1 MRRKLLSVVLCVCMM
16 LTMAPFAFAADSDD
30 GATTEIGAEGG
41 SSNTSSSGSGGTT
54 LQAQINAINST
65 GTITLNRTYT
75 EDVTIPADKNITL
88 NLNGQKLTN
97 KTTNTIT
104 VEKGATLTVTGT
116 GTVDNITHG
125 KAALYNKG
133 TVVLEGG
140 TFERSAE
147 AGIDATNNGGNS
159 YYTVLNHGSMT
170 VKSNVTVN
178 NKGHYSSLFENGYF
192 DCTQTQD
199 GIEAPSLIIDDGKF
213 DGGLNTIKN
222 DDNAT
227 LTINDGTFI
236 NYTQAALQNHHIA
249 TINGG
254 TFTATDAN
262 AVLNCGVC
270 SEVNSDHDD
279 HVITIK
285 NGTFTGAINCT
296 VGSISISGGTY
307 SVDVSDFCAEGY
319 YSVKD
324 REKYTVKPL
333 NEVAVAKIGDN
344 LYTSLS
350 AAISAASDGQ
360 AVTLLKNTTENVNI
374 SAEQSV
380 AINLNGY
387 TVTVPSDCGIEL
399 QGKLTVTGNGKITC
413 ANTPICVD
421 GNSAELTVNDGT
433 IESTNDYGIY
443 AKNGGS
449 VVVNGGTISSKN
461 AALSGNN
468 TTGSMNFTV
477 NSGTLTAAQGPAI
490 YMPGQVSLNISGG
503 TLNGGVSLRMGQVNI
518 SGGVI
523 NAMTDVQAI
532 DMPTGIVSGKPAY
545 TYSGNVWFPD
555 ALYVIGGTYTSENTT
570 YHNSL
575 NLNITG
581 GTFNCANG
589 KGSAVAIYDLAKVEQ
604 TASVEISGNAKFST
618 NASDRSAYQVLSL
631 TDLGVENP
639 AEGYNQENFVGKVSS
654 SISGGYFTTDPTPYC
669 GTKDGKQ
676 LTGVASNDSTYP
688 YTVGAK
694 PDNSKPATVDSA
706 TVPANTTS
714 TDETVKEVANSIS
727 GASVTNNNATEAATR
742 DIANN
747 NTITATTEIKVG
759 NQKKTVTTAL
769 SDAMSEG
776 STNKPSE
783 TNPVAI
789 VYQTYVDVTV
799 TDAKKDSNNSLT
811 ELTVNLTPMYR
822 VVATTKNVTDIKVK
836 GDSGVVD
843 NEANAILIENA
854 KKLNVPAQA
863 YEVTL
868 ALPSG
873 FAIDGAKLSIKHT
886 KGSSIEYYTGT
897 VSTEGKGDSAKAYV
911 TFTTNGFSPFVISA
925 PVASIGDDV
934 YPSLQAAVD
943 AVQNGQTIKL
953 EKDCTETA
961 TVSRAVNFTL
971 NKNSKDFT
979 GAINAGSKY
988 NLTKAN
994 GEGTAIIYTVTYVGG
1009 GSSSSGTPTTTY
1021 AVNVNAA
1028 TNGAVAA
1035 DKKTASKGT
1044 TVTVT
1049 ASPSK
1054 GYVVD
1059 AVKVVDKDGKD
1070 VAVTEKDGKYVFTM
1084 PGSAVTVTGTF
1095 KAETP
1100 APIALP
1106 FTDVKSG
1113 NWFYDAVK
1121 YAYEQGLMTGT
1132 SATTFAP
1139 NGTMNRAM
1147 IVTVLYRLEKSPA
1160 VTGASKFTD
1169 VPAGQWYSDA
1179 VAWAAA
1185 NKIVNGYDETT
1196 FGPMNAVTREQ
1207 MAAIL
1212 FRYEQ
1217 VKGLEN
1223 VTLEENLNRFPDQ
1236 NKISAYAIP
1245 ALQWAVGQK
1254 IINGNAD
1261 GTLDPTGTA
1270 TRAQVAQIFTNLL
1283 NK

>member
-654 SISGGYFTTDPTPYC
+654 SISGGYFTTDPSAYC
-669 GTKDGKQ
+669 VNGKTGISSGLANYPWTVCTKSDTKAE
-676 LTGVASNDSTYP
+676 VASGDPAVKDPTAVPKTDADKNLLNATQTALASAEINGNGIDAAAADMANKNMVTADASV
-688 YTVGAK
+688 VG
-694 PDNSKPATVDSA
+694 SL
-706 TVPANTTS
+706 NTAIGTS
-714 TDETVKEVANSIS
+714 TP
-727 GASVTNNNATEAATR
+727 
-742 DIANN
+742 
-747 NTITATTEIKVG
+747 ATTE
-759 NQKKTVTTAL
+759 N
-769 SDAMSEG
+769 
-776 STNKPSE
+776 TN
-783 TNPVAI
+783 I
-789 VYQTYVDVTV
+789 VIQTYMDMQITGVSTENDKKSITVDIQ
-799 TDAKKDSNNSLT
+799 
-811 ELTVNLTPMYR
+811 PMYR
-822 VVATTKNVTDIKVK
+822 TVATTANVKA
-836 GDSGVVD
+836 
-843 NEANAILIENA
+843 NEEIVL
-854 KKLNVPAQA
+854 
-863 YEVTL
+863 T
-868 ALPSG
+868 
-873 FAIDGAKLSIKHT
+873 
-886 KGSSIEYYTGT
+886 SS
-897 VSTEGKGDSAKAYV
+897 DSAKPVNAVQIGTPKPLSITGETTITIQLPTGFINKVGDSYPPIYV
-911 TFTTNGFSPFVISA
+911 QHKGHEYTATVTESDGKLIAIFTNPDGFSPFTISTESTA
-925 PVASIGDDV
+925 VATIGDNR
-934 YPSLQAAVD
+934 YTTLQDAVD
-943 AVQNGQTIKL
+943 AVKDGETIIVTGDNL
-953 EKDCTETA
+953 SA
-961 TVSRAVNFTL
+961 TVS
-971 NKNSKDFT
+971 
-979 GAINAGSKY
+979 GS
-988 NLTKAN
+988 
-994 GEGTAIIYTVTYVGG
+994 
-1009 GSSSSGTPTTTY
+1009 
-1021 AVNVNAA
+1021 
-1028 TNGAVAA
+1028 
-1035 DKKTASKGT
+1035 
-1044 TVTVT
+1044 
-1049 ASPSK
+1049 
-1054 GYVVD
+1054 
-1059 AVKVVDKDGKD
+1059 
-1070 VAVTEKDGKYVFTM
+1070 
-1084 PGSAVTVTGTF
+1084 
-1095 KAETP
+1095 
-1100 APIALP
+1100 
-1106 FTDVKSG
+1106 
-1113 NWFYDAVK
+1113 
-1121 YAYEQGLMTGT
+1121 
-1132 SATTFAP
+1132 
-1139 NGTMNRAM
+1139 
-1147 IVTVLYRLEKSPA
+1147 
-1160 VTGASKFTD
+1160 
-1169 VPAGQWYSDA
+1169 
-1179 VAWAAA
+1179 
-1185 NKIVNGYDETT
+1185 
-1196 FGPMNAVTREQ
+1196 
-1207 MAAIL
+1207 
-1212 FRYEQ
+1212 
-1217 VKGLEN
+1217 
-1223 VTLEENLNRFPDQ
+1223 
-1236 NKISAYAIP
+1236 
-1245 ALQWAVGQK
+1245 
-1254 IINGNAD
+1254 
-1261 GTLDPTGTA
+1261 
-1270 TRAQVAQIFTNLL
+1270 
-1283 NK
+1283 

>member
-1 MRRKLLSVVLCVCMM
+1 MRRKFLSVVLCVCMM
-16 LTMAPFAFAADSDD
+16 LTMAPFAFAEGDD
-30 GATTEIGAEGG
+30 GTTTEIGAEGG
-41 SSNTSSSGSGGTT
+41 SSNTSSGGSGGTT
-54 LQAQINAINST
+54 LQDQINAIGST

-75 EDVTIPADKNITL
+75 EDVTIPANKNITL
-88 NLNGQKLTN
+88 NLNGQTLKN
-97 KTTNTIT
+97 VTTNTIT
-104 VEKGATLTVTGT
+104 VENGATLTVTGT

-125 KAALYNKG
+125 KAVLYNKG
-133 TVVLEGG
+133 TVFLEGG

-192 DCTQTQD
+192 DYTKTQD
-199 GIEAPSLIIDDGKF
+199 GIEAPSLIIDGGKF

-236 NYTQAALQNHHIA
+236 NYTQAAFQNHHIA

-654 SISGGYFTTDPTPYC
+654 SISGGYFTTDPSAYC
-669 GTKDGKQ
+669 VNGKTGISSGLANYPWTVCTKSDTKAE
-676 LTGVASNDSTYP
+676 VASGDPAVKDPTAVPKTDADKNLLNATQTALASAEINGNGIDAAAADMANKNMVTADASV
-688 YTVGAK
+688 VG
-694 PDNSKPATVDSA
+694 SL
-706 TVPANTTS
+706 NTAIGTS
-714 TDETVKEVANSIS
+714 TP
-727 GASVTNNNATEAATR
+727 
-742 DIANN
+742 
-747 NTITATTEIKVG
+747 ATTE
-759 NQKKTVTTAL
+759 N
-769 SDAMSEG
+769 
-776 STNKPSE
+776 TN
-783 TNPVAI
+783 I
-789 VYQTYVDVTV
+789 VIQTYMDMQITGVSTENDKKSITVDIQ
-799 TDAKKDSNNSLT
+799 
-811 ELTVNLTPMYR
+811 PMYR
-822 VVATTKNVTDIKVK
+822 TVATTANVKA
-836 GDSGVVD
+836 
-843 NEANAILIENA
+843 NEEIVL
-854 KKLNVPAQA
+854 
-863 YEVTL
+863 T
-868 ALPSG
+868 
-873 FAIDGAKLSIKHT
+873 
-886 KGSSIEYYTGT
+886 SS
-897 VSTEGKGDSAKAYV
+897 DSAKPVNAVQIGTPKPLSITGETTITIQLPTGFINKVGDSYPPIYV
-911 TFTTNGFSPFVISA
+911 QHKGHEYTATVTESDGKLIAIFTNPDGFSPFTISTESTA
-925 PVASIGDDV
+925 VATIGDNR
-934 YPSLQAAVD
+934 YTTLQDAVD
-943 AVQNGQTIKL
+943 AVKDGETIIVTGDNL
-953 EKDCTETA
+953 SA
-961 TVSRAVNFTL
+961 TVS
-971 NKNSKDFT
+971 
-979 GAINAGSKY
+979 GSKTFKVTGQTV
-988 NLTKAN
+988 NLSAASGYSLTNN
-994 GEGTAIIYTVTYVGG
+994 GDTYTVSHQSSGGPGSSG
-1009 GSSSSGTPTTTY
+1009 GSISTPTTY

-1100 APIALP
+1100 APVALP

-1121 YAYEQGLMTGT
+1121 YAYAQGLMTGT

>member
-1 MRRKLLSVVLCVCMM
+1 MRRKFLSVVLCVCMM

-147 AGIDATNNGGNS
+147 AGIDATHNGGNS

-192 DCTQTQD
+192 DYTKTQD
-199 GIEAPSLIIDDGKF
+199 GIEAPFLIIDGGKF

-270 SEVNSDHDD
+270 SEVNSDHDN
-279 HVITIK
+279 HAITIN
-285 NGTFTGAINCT
+285 NGTFTGAINRT
-296 VGSISISGGTY
+296 VGTISISGGTY

-324 REKYTVKPL
+324 GEKYTVKPL
-333 NEVAVAKIGDN
+333 NEVAIAKIGDN

-360 AVTLLKNTTENVNI
+360 TVTLLKNTTENVNI
-374 SAEQSV
+374 SAEKSV
-380 AINLNGY
+380 TINLNGY

-399 QGKLTVTGNGKITC
+399 QGKLTVTGSGKITC

-421 GNSAELTVNDGT
+421 GSSAELTVNDGT

-477 NSGTLTAAQGPAI
+477 KSGTLTAAQGPAI

-532 DMPTGIVSGKPAY
+532 DMPTDTVSGKPAY

-604 TASVEISGNAKFST
+604 TAKVEISGNAKFST
-618 NASDRSAYQVLSL
+618 NASDRCAYQVLSL

-654 SISGGYFTTDPTPYC
+654 SISGGYFTTDPSAYC
-669 GTKDGKQ
+669 VNGKTGISSGLANYPWTVCTKSDTKAE
-676 LTGVASNDSTYP
+676 VASGDPAVKDPTAVPKTDADKNLLNATQTALASAEINGNGIDAAAADMANKNMVTADASV
-688 YTVGAK
+688 VG
-694 PDNSKPATVDSA
+694 SL
-706 TVPANTTS
+706 NTAIGTS
-714 TDETVKEVANSIS
+714 TP
-727 GASVTNNNATEAATR
+727 
-742 DIANN
+742 
-747 NTITATTEIKVG
+747 ATTE
-759 NQKKTVTTAL
+759 N
-769 SDAMSEG
+769 
-776 STNKPSE
+776 TN
-783 TNPVAI
+783 I
-789 VYQTYVDVTV
+789 VIQTYMDMQITGVSTENDKKSITVDIQ
-799 TDAKKDSNNSLT
+799 
-811 ELTVNLTPMYR
+811 PMYR
-822 VVATTKNVTDIKVK
+822 TVATTANVKA
-836 GDSGVVD
+836 
-843 NEANAILIENA
+843 NEEIVL
-854 KKLNVPAQA
+854 
-863 YEVTL
+863 T
-868 ALPSG
+868 
-873 FAIDGAKLSIKHT
+873 
-886 KGSSIEYYTGT
+886 SS
-897 VSTEGKGDSAKAYV
+897 DSAKPVNAVQIGTPKPLSITGETTITIQLPTGFINKVGDSYPPIYV
-911 TFTTNGFSPFVISA
+911 QHKGHEYTATVTESDGKLIAIFTNPDGFSPFTISTESTA
-925 PVASIGDDV
+925 VATIGGNK
-934 YPSLQAAVD
+934 YTTLQAAVD
-943 AVQNGQTIKL
+943 AVKDGETINVTGTDL
-953 EKDCTETA
+953 SA
-961 TVSRAVNFTL
+961 TVSGNKSFTV
-971 NKNSKDFT
+971 T
-979 GAINAGSKY
+979 GKPVTLTAASGY
-988 NLTKAN
+988 NLTKGAA
-994 GEGTAIIYTVTYVGG
+994 GKYTVSHQSSGGPGSSG
-1009 GSSSSGTPTTTY
+1009 GSISTPTTY

-1070 VAVTEKDGKYVFTM
+1070 VAVTGKDGKYVFTM

-1100 APIALP
+1100 APVALP

-1121 YAYEQGLMTGT
+1121 YAYAQGLMTGT

>member
-1 MRRKLLSVVLCVCMM
+1 MRRKFLSVVLCVCMM
-16 LTMAPFAFAADSDD
+16 LTMAPFAFATDSDD
-30 GATTEIGAEGG
+30 SATTEIGAEGS

-75 EDVTIPADKNITL
+75 EDVTIPAHKNITL

-133 TVVLEGG
+133 TVILEGG

-147 AGIDATNNGGNS
+147 AGINATNNGGNS
-159 YYTVLNHGSMT
+159 YYTMLNHGSMT

-270 SEVNSDHDD
+270 SEVNSDHDN
-279 HVITIK
+279 HAITIN
-285 NGTFTGAINCT
+285 NGTFTGAINRT
-296 VGSISISGGTY
+296 VGTISISGGTY

-324 REKYTVKPL
+324 GEKYTVKPL
-333 NEVAVAKIGDN
+333 NEVAIAKIGDN

-360 AVTLLKNTTENVNI
+360 TVTLLKNTTE
-374 SAEQSV
+374 SV
-380 AINLNGY
+380 VIPANRTVTFDLNGN
-387 TVTVPSDCGIEL
+387 
-399 QGKLTVTGNGKITC
+399 KLTAPTDKRYDAIVNYGTLTINDSKKTGEIISNKNSGIGIGANSNTTIVYAKITGQEGAIGGYKNTVDATLTINDGIFNGIDNAVVIFNGSKREGN
-413 ANTPICVD
+413 ANTIIIN
-421 GNSAELTVNDGT
+421 GGT
-433 IESTNDYGIY
+433 FNGGIQSEGYIACGIY
-443 AKNGGS
+443 APWKDNII
-449 VVVNGGTISSKN
+449 VKGGT
-461 AALSGNN
+461 
-468 TTGSMNFTV
+468 F
-477 NSGTLTAAQGPAI
+477 
-490 YMPGQVSLNISGG
+490 
-503 TLNGGVSLRMGQVNI
+503 
-518 SGGVI
+518 
-523 NAMTDVQAI
+523 
-532 DMPTGIVSGKPAY
+532 
-545 TYSGNVWFPD
+545 
-555 ALYVIGGTYTSENTT
+555 
-570 YHNSL
+570 
-575 NLNITG
+575 NITG
-581 GTFNCANG
+581 GAGIVARAGNVTVTDGEFN
-589 KGSAVAIYDLAKVEQ
+589 
-604 TASVEISGNAKFST
+604 TTGNT
-618 NASDRSAYQVLSL
+618 
-631 TDLGVENP
+631 T
-639 AEGYNQENFVGKVSS
+639 GKVGDSRVVVPCSALVFDSGANYPALTGSS
-654 SISGGYFTTDPTPYC
+654 KLTINGGKFKSDVNNIAVVIPDAGDTNTRVEVTKGYFTSDPTPYC
-669 GTKDGKQ
+669 GKDADGKQ
-676 LTGVASNDSTYP
+676 LVGIPSTDSNYP
-688 YTVGAK
+688 FTVGTLAAANVDVAPANPQVK
-694 PDNSKPATVDSA
+694 VDNTIPDNVKETATAAANAAADTSA
-706 TVPANTTS
+706 TGLDAIGGNEAKDVTDTEVNNAKTTLS
-714 TDETVKEVANSIS
+714 NS
-727 GASVTNNNATEAATR
+727 GVTVTNKTVTLYVQPYL
-742 DIANN
+742 DITVTGAKVENS
-747 NTITATTEIKVG
+747 ATTELSLSITPMVKKV
-759 NQKKTVTTAL
+759 A
-769 SDAMSEG
+769 
-776 STNKPSE
+776 ST
-783 TNPVAI
+783 
-789 VYQTYVDVTV
+789 
-799 TDAKKDSNNSLT
+799 AKKADDIALANET
-811 ELTVNLTPMYR
+811 GK
-822 VVATTKNVTDIKVK
+822 TKNATVISDTEVKNVNTPVTIK
-836 GDSGVVD
+836 
-843 NEANAILIENA
+843 
-854 KKLNVPAQA
+854 
-863 YEVTL
+863 L
-868 ALPSG
+868 ALPNG
-873 FAIDGAKLSIKHT
+873 FAQDKAKLSIKHI
-886 KGSSIEYYTGT
+886 KASGDEYYTGI
-897 VSTEGKGDSAKAYV
+897 VSTEGSGENLKTYV
-911 TFTTNGFSPFVISA
+911 TFTTNGFSPFVIYAASA
-925 PVASIGDDV
+925 NVASIGEGENQKV
-934 YPSLQAAVD
+934 YPSFQEAVNAAQSNDVITLLKSGD
-943 AVQNGQTIKL
+943 VSATMTGSSKTIKV
-953 EKDCTETA
+953 KRAD
-961 TVSRAVNFTL
+961 TVSGNVKVTVNSESKTL
-971 NKNSKDFT
+971 DN
-979 GAINAGSKY
+979 
-988 NLTKAN
+988 
-994 GEGTAIIYTVTYVGG
+994 GTAEVTFTYTRPSSGGPGSSG
-1009 GSSSSGTPTTTY
+1009 GSISAPTTY
-1021 AVNVNAA
+1021 DVKVNAA

-1070 VAVTEKDGKYVFTM
+1070 VAVTGKDGKYVFTM
-1084 PGSAVTVTGTF
+1084 PASAVTVTGSF

-1100 APIALP
+1100 APVALP
-1106 FTDVKSG
+1106 FTDVKIG

>member
-1 MRRKLLSVVLCVCMM
+1 MRRKFLSVVLCVCMM
-16 LTMAPFAFAADSDD
+16 LTMAPFAFATDSDD

-270 SEVNSDHDD
+270 SEVNSDHDN
-279 HVITIK
+279 HAITIN
-285 NGTFTGAINCT
+285 NGTFTGAINRT
-296 VGSISISGGTY
+296 VGTISISGGTY

-324 REKYTVKPL
+324 GEKYTVKPL
-333 NEVAVAKIGDN
+333 NEVAIAKIGDN

-360 AVTLLKNTTENVNI
+360 TVTLLKNTTENVNI
-374 SAEQSV
+374 SAEKSV
-380 AINLNGY
+380 TINLNGY

-421 GNSAELTVNDGT
+421 GSSAELTVNDGT

-449 VVVNGGTISSKN
+449 VVVNGGTISSQN

-477 NSGTLTAAQGPAI
+477 KSGTLTAAQGPAI

-532 DMPTGIVSGKPAY
+532 DMPTGTVSGKPAY

-604 TASVEISGNAKFST
+604 TAKVEISSNAKFST
-618 NASDRSAYQVLSL
+618 NASDRCAYQVLSL

-639 AEGYNQENFVGKVSS
+639 AEGYNQNNLVGKVTS
-654 SISGGYFTTDPTPYC
+654 SITGGYFTTDPTAYIASGYAAKSSNKADYAYMVAKKENNEVIVKPAVATPKVELGDQIVAEKKEAVTASAQSVKVPEIANAAAKNVSISSSQAEQYIKEANLTSST
-669 GTKDGKQ
+669 GQEVILYVQSFLDVTPTAYNEGNKTYTLDITPKYQIIASTATTADKIMLPSTAGDATNTNAVVVKEDTVLNVTEPTQVSLTLPNSFVTALGENPTIYVKHVKDNGKTYIYTASLNGNT
-676 LTGVASNDSTYP
+676 LTFTNPHGFSEF
-688 YTVGAK
+688 TVTTTA
-694 PDNSKPATVDSA
+694 PVATVDGIGYKSLQDAVDAAANRA
-706 TVPANTTS
+706 TIVLNSGTSHTLNTTKS
-714 TDETVKEVANSIS
+714 VTVKNST
-727 GASVTNNNATEAATR
+727 GAKT
-742 DIANN
+742 
-747 NTITATTEIKVG
+747 TITFNGTAKEIATDGEETFSY
-759 NQKKTVTTAL
+759 TR
-769 SDAMSEG
+769 
-776 STNKPSE
+776 PS
-783 TNPVAI
+783 
-789 VYQTYVDVTV
+789 
-799 TDAKKDSNNSLT
+799 
-811 ELTVNLTPMYR
+811 
-822 VVATTKNVTDIKVK
+822 
-836 GDSGVVD
+836 SGG
-843 NEANAILIENA
+843 
-854 KKLNVPAQA
+854 P
-863 YEVTL
+863 
-868 ALPSG
+868 
-873 FAIDGAKLSIKHT
+873 
-886 KGSSIEYYTGT
+886 GSSGG
-897 VSTEGKGDSAKAYV
+897 S
-911 TFTTNGFSPFVISA
+911 ISA
-925 PVASIGDDV
+925 P
-934 YPSLQAAVD
+934 
-943 AVQNGQTIKL
+943 
-953 EKDCTETA
+953 
-961 TVSRAVNFTL
+961 
-971 NKNSKDFT
+971 
-979 GAINAGSKY
+979 
-988 NLTKAN
+988 
-994 GEGTAIIYTVTYVGG
+994 
-1009 GSSSSGTPTTTY
+1009 TTY

-1084 PGSAVTVTGTF
+1084 PASAVTVTGSF

-1100 APIALP
+1100 APVALP

-1121 YAYEQGLMTGT
+1121 YAYAQGLMTGT

-1236 NKISAYAIP
+1236 DKISAYAIP

>member
-1 MRRKLLSVVLCVCMM
+1 MRRKFLSVVLCVCMM
-16 LTMAPFAFAADSDD
+16 LTMVPFAFAADDSGDS
-30 GATTEIGAEGG
+30 TNNNVST
-41 SSNTSSSGSGGTT
+41 GSGGGTVI
-54 LQAQINAINST
+54 QAVAQIDNTTYNTLSDAITAAEN
-65 GTITLNRTYT
+65 GKTITLLKNTSG
-75 EDVTIPADKNITL
+75 EVVIPTDKNITL
-88 NLNGQKLTN
+88 DLNG
-97 KTTNTIT
+97 NTIT
-104 VEKGATLTVTGT
+104 HTGTTVYNLGNLTICDSSNDKTGKIISTRNVGVGVGHDSTTTIEYANIEAVEGAVITGYATGAT
-116 GTVDNITHG
+116 I
-125 KAALYNKG
+125 
-133 TVVLEGG
+133 
-140 TFERSAE
+140 
-147 AGIDATNNGGNS
+147 
-159 YYTVLNHGSMT
+159 
-170 VKSNVTVN
+170 
-178 NKGHYSSLFENGYF
+178 
-192 DCTQTQD
+192 
-199 GIEAPSLIIDDGKF
+199 
-213 DGGLNTIKN
+213 
-222 DDNAT
+222 
-227 LTINDGTFI
+227 TINDGKFSASDNAVIAGNGNNTDNNATGKPVRVNPNKI
-236 NYTQAALQNHHIA
+236 NIL
-249 TINGG
+249 GG
-254 TFTATDAN
+254 TFTGNIQTNGYIA
-262 AVLNCGVC
+262 CGIYAPWKDIITV
-270 SEVNSDHDD
+270 SGGNFIVNNGIGIVARAGQVTVTGGSF
-279 HVITIK
+279 TC
-285 NGTFTGAINCT
+285 NGTAKGK
-296 VGSISISGGTY
+296 VGDKDFDMDAAQSVYFDASDPAYPAYNSETDYIKLLGGTF
-307 SVDVSDFCAEGY
+307 SSDVTNYVAENY
-319 YSVKD
+319 TCIQNND
-324 REKYTVKPL
+324 KYTVKPL

-360 AVTLLKNTTENVNI
+360 TVTLLKNATENVNI
-374 SAEQSV
+374 SAEKSV

-399 QGKLTVTGNGKITC
+399 QGKLTVTGSGKITC

-421 GNSAELTVNDGT
+421 GNSAKLTVNDGT

-443 AKNGGS
+443 AENGGS

-518 SGGVI
+518 SGGTI
-523 NAMTDVQAI
+523 NAITENI
-532 DMPTGIVSGKPAY
+532 DSPSQY
-545 TYSGNVWFPD
+545 YNYSGNAWLPD
-555 ALYVIGGTYTSENTT
+555 ALYVFGGTYSDGDTE
-570 YHNSL
+570 HGNSL
-575 NLNITG
+575 NLNISG
-581 GTFNCANG
+581 GIFNCANG
-589 KGSAVAIYDLAKVEQ
+589 QGSAVAIYDIGKVSQ
-604 TASVEISGNAKFST
+604 DANITISGNAKLAT
-618 NASDRSAYQVLSL
+618 NAPSRSAYQVLSL
-631 TDLGVENP
+631 ADIGVNP
-639 AEGYNQENFVGKVSS
+639 PANGYGNPEYTNKVNS
-654 SISGGYFTTDPTPYC
+654 SITGGYFTSDPSAYC
-669 GTKDGKQ
+669 VSGK
-676 LTGVASNDSTYP
+676 TGIPSNDSNYP
-688 YTVGAK
+688 FTVGTLAAANVDVAPAAPK
-694 PDNSKPATVDSA
+694 ADADTTKITDDNVKQAMTSAAASAADTSA
-706 TVPANTTS
+706 TGLDAIGGNEAKDVTDTEVNNAKTTLS
-714 TDETVKEVANSIS
+714 NS
-727 GASVTNNNATEAATR
+727 GVTVTNKTVTLYVQPYLDITVTGAKVENSATTELSLSITPMVKKVAS
-742 DIANN
+742 
-747 NTITATTEIKVG
+747 TATTASAIETDGTGKNAVQIGTAEKVENVNTPVTIK
-759 NQKKTVTTAL
+759 
-769 SDAMSEG
+769 
-776 STNKPSE
+776 
-783 TNPVAI
+783 
-789 VYQTYVDVTV
+789 
-799 TDAKKDSNNSLT
+799 
-811 ELTVNLTPMYR
+811 
-822 VVATTKNVTDIKVK
+822 
-836 GDSGVVD
+836 
-843 NEANAILIENA
+843 
-854 KKLNVPAQA
+854 
-863 YEVTL
+863 L
-868 ALPSG
+868 ALPNG
-873 FAIDGAKLSIKHT
+873 FANTNDKLSIKHT
-886 KGSSIEYYTGT
+886 KENGSVEYYTGI
-897 VSTEGKGDSAKAYV
+897 VSVDSGKTYV

-953 EKDCTETA
+953 EKDCAETA

-1084 PGSAVTVTGTF
+1084 PASAVTVTGSF

-1100 APIALP
+1100 APVALP

-1121 YAYEQGLMTGT
+1121 YAYAQGLMTGT

-1283 NK
+1283 NQ

>member
-1 MRRKLLSVVLCVCMM
+1 MRRKFLSVVLCVCMM
-16 LTMAPFAFAADSDD
+16 LTMAPFAFAAGTDTGSNTEEAGTSIPANSSSGAGGGAGSVSTSTTNAITNEADLRTALESANDEDTITISGTISINAPLVITKTVTLTGGSIIASSSFNANSDQLDVANLISLKTANKTLTLKDITLNGNGKALVVYSNAGKVVVD
-30 GATTEIGAEGG
+30 GATITGGKTNSYVAGVYMTSASQFEMNSGSITGNEVGDSYKTNSYTQYAADLWIGANANGAL
-41 SSNTSSSGSGGTT
+41 TS
-54 LQAQINAINST
+54 
-65 GTITLNRTYT
+65 
-75 EDVTIPADKNITL
+75 
-88 NLNGQKLTN
+88 
-97 KTTNTIT
+97 
-104 VEKGATLTVTGT
+104 
-116 GTVDNITHG
+116 
-125 KAALYNKG
+125 
-133 TVVLEGG
+133 
-140 TFERSAE
+140 
-147 AGIDATNNGGNS
+147 
-159 YYTVLNHGSMT
+159 
-170 VKSNVTVN
+170 
-178 NKGHYSSLFENGYF
+178 
-192 DCTQTQD
+192 
-199 GIEAPSLIIDDGKF
+199 
-213 DGGLNTIKN
+213 
-222 DDNAT
+222 
-227 LTINDGTFI
+227 
-236 NYTQAALQNHHIA
+236 
-249 TINGG
+249 INGG
-254 TFTATDAN
+254 TIGNIF
-262 AVLNCGVC
+262 
-270 SEVNSDHDD
+270 VNSNAWSASNPGGFTMTDGNVTNLYVEYDAGYGASFTYQGG
-279 HVITIK
+279 TIK
-285 NGTFTGAINCT
+285 NLYISTTEGNGKHKTVTPVIGMTYTGGQTNDDALAPVAQVGTTT
-296 VGSISISGGTY
+296 YGTL
-307 SVDVSDFCAEGY
+307 E
-319 YSVKD
+319 
-324 REKYTVKPL
+324 
-333 NEVAVAKIGDN
+333 
-344 LYTSLS
+344 
-350 AAISAASDGQ
+350 AAIVAATDGRT
-360 AVTLLKNTTENVNI
+360 VTLLKNATENVNI
-374 SAEQSV
+374 SAGKSV

-399 QGKLTVTGNGKITC
+399 QGKLTVTGSGKITC

-421 GNSAELTVNDGT
+421 GSSAELTVNDGT
-433 IESTNDYGIY
+433 IESTNNYGIY

-477 NSGTLTAAQGPAI
+477 KSGTLTAAQGPAI

-532 DMPTGIVSGKPAY
+532 DMPTGTVSGKPAY

-654 SISGGYFTTDPTPYC
+654 SISGGYFTTDPSAYCVNGKTGISSGLANYPWTVCTKSDTKAEVASGDPAVKDPAAVPKTDADKNLLNATQTALASAEINGNGIDAAAADMANKNMVTADASVVGSLNTAIGTSTPATTENTNIVIQTYMDMQITGVSTENDKKSITVDIQPMYRTVATTANVKANEEIVLTSSDSAKPVNAVQI
-669 GTKDGKQ
+669 GTPKPLSITGETTITIQLPTGFINKVGDSYPPIYVQHKGHEYTATVTESDGKLIAIFTNPDGFSPFTISTESTAVATIGDNRYTTLQDAVDAVKDGETIIV
-676 LTGVASNDSTYP
+676 TG
-688 YTVGAK
+688 
-694 PDNSKPATVDSA
+694 DNLSA
-706 TVPANTTS
+706 TV
-714 TDETVKEVANSIS
+714 S
-727 GASVTNNNATEAATR
+727 GSKTFKVT
-742 DIANN
+742 
-747 NTITATTEIKVG
+747 G
-759 NQKKTVTTAL
+759 Q
-769 SDAMSEG
+769 
-776 STNKPSE
+776 
-783 TNPVAI
+783 
-789 VYQTYVDVTV
+789 
-799 TDAKKDSNNSLT
+799 
-811 ELTVNLTPMYR
+811 TVNLT
-822 VVATTKNVTDIKVK
+822 AA
-836 GDSGVVD
+836 SG
-843 NEANAILIENA
+843 
-854 KKLNVPAQA
+854 
-863 YEVTL
+863 
-868 ALPSG
+868 
-873 FAIDGAKLSIKHT
+873 
-886 KGSSIEYYTGT
+886 
-897 VSTEGKGDSAKAYV
+897 
-911 TFTTNGFSPFVISA
+911 
-925 PVASIGDDV
+925 
-934 YPSLQAAVD
+934 
-943 AVQNGQTIKL
+943 
-953 EKDCTETA
+953 
-961 TVSRAVNFTL
+961 
-971 NKNSKDFT
+971 
-979 GAINAGSKY
+979 Y
-988 NLTKAN
+988 NLTKDAA
-994 GEGTAIIYTVTYVGG
+994 GKYTVSRQSSGGPGSSG
-1009 GSSSSGTPTTTY
+1009 GSISAPTTY

-1084 PGSAVTVTGTF
+1084 PASAVTVTGSF

-1100 APIALP
+1100 APVALP

>member
-1 MRRKLLSVVLCVCMM
+1 MRRKFLSVVLCVCMM
-16 LTMAPFAFAADSDD
+16 LTMVPFAFAAEGQLSSGGGSGSPTFDGLITTANALQNAINTATDNTTITVSGTIEISAPIIIDDTITITGTNNAEIKASNEFSGGYLIGLKTADKTLTLGNIKLNANEKSRVVYCNAGKVVVD
-30 GATTEIGAEGG
+30 GATITGGKTASSYIGGVYMTSNSEFEMNSGSITGNSVSSSYANDGYLQYSADLWIGA
-41 SSNTSSSGSGGTT
+41 
-54 LQAQINAINST
+54 NA
-65 GTITLNRTYT
+65 
-75 EDVTIPADKNITL
+75 
-88 NLNGQKLTN
+88 NG
-97 KTTNTIT
+97 
-104 VEKGATLTVTGT
+104 
-116 GTVDNITHG
+116 
-125 KAALYNKG
+125 
-133 TVVLEGG
+133 VLP
-140 TFERSAE
+140 
-147 AGIDATNNGGNS
+147 
-159 YYTVLNHGSMT
+159 
-170 VKSNVTVN
+170 K
-178 NKGHYSSLFENGYF
+178 
-192 DCTQTQD
+192 
-199 GIEAPSLIIDDGKF
+199 
-213 DGGLNTIKN
+213 
-222 DDNAT
+222 
-227 LTINDGTFI
+227 
-236 NYTQAALQNHHIA
+236 
-249 TINGG
+249 INGG
-254 TFTATDAN
+254 TIGNVFINANEYSAINPGGFTMSNGTITNLYVEYDRTKNYGASFTYNDGSITNLYVGTKEGNDTKVKIDNPIAGMTYKGGQTSDDVLTPVAQVGTTTYGTLEAAIVAATD
-262 AVLNCGVC
+262 GR
-270 SEVNSDHDD
+270 
-279 HVITIK
+279 T
-285 NGTFTGAINCT
+285 
-296 VGSISISGGTY
+296 
-307 SVDVSDFCAEGY
+307 
-319 YSVKD
+319 
-324 REKYTVKPL
+324 
-333 NEVAVAKIGDN
+333 
-344 LYTSLS
+344 
-350 AAISAASDGQ
+350 
-360 AVTLLKNTTENVNI
+360 VTLLKNATENVNI
-374 SAEQSV
+374 SAGKSV

-399 QGKLTVTGNGKITC
+399 QGKLTVTGSGKITC

-421 GNSAELTVNDGT
+421 GSSAELTVNDGT
-433 IESTNDYGIY
+433 IESTNNYGIY

-477 NSGTLTAAQGPAI
+477 NRGTLTAAQGPAI
-490 YMPGQVSLNISGG
+490 YMPGQVSLNICGG

-532 DMPTGIVSGKPAY
+532 DMPTGTVSGKPAY

-654 SISGGYFTTDPTPYC
+654 SISGGYFTTDPSAYCVNGKTGISSGLANYPWTVCTKSDTKAEVASGDPAVKDPTAVPKTDADKNLLNATQTALASAEINGNGIDAAAADMANKNMVTADARVVGSLNTAIGTSTPATTENTNIVIQTYMDMQITGVSTENDKKSITVDIQPMYRTVATTANVKANEEIVLTSSDSAKPVNAVQI
-669 GTKDGKQ
+669 GTPKPLSITGETTITIQLPTGFINKVGDSYPPIYVQHKGHEYTATVTESDGKLIAIFTNPDGFSPFTISTESTAVATIGDNRYTTLQDAVDAVKDGETIIV
-676 LTGVASNDSTYP
+676 TG
-688 YTVGAK
+688 
-694 PDNSKPATVDSA
+694 DNLSA
-706 TVPANTTS
+706 TV
-714 TDETVKEVANSIS
+714 S
-727 GASVTNNNATEAATR
+727 GSKTFKVT
-742 DIANN
+742 
-747 NTITATTEIKVG
+747 G
-759 NQKKTVTTAL
+759 Q
-769 SDAMSEG
+769 
-776 STNKPSE
+776 
-783 TNPVAI
+783 
-789 VYQTYVDVTV
+789 
-799 TDAKKDSNNSLT
+799 
-811 ELTVNLTPMYR
+811 TVNLT
-822 VVATTKNVTDIKVK
+822 AA
-836 GDSGVVD
+836 SG
-843 NEANAILIENA
+843 
-854 KKLNVPAQA
+854 
-863 YEVTL
+863 
-868 ALPSG
+868 
-873 FAIDGAKLSIKHT
+873 
-886 KGSSIEYYTGT
+886 
-897 VSTEGKGDSAKAYV
+897 
-911 TFTTNGFSPFVISA
+911 
-925 PVASIGDDV
+925 
-934 YPSLQAAVD
+934 
-943 AVQNGQTIKL
+943 
-953 EKDCTETA
+953 
-961 TVSRAVNFTL
+961 
-971 NKNSKDFT
+971 
-979 GAINAGSKY
+979 Y
-988 NLTKAN
+988 NLTKDAA
-994 GEGTAIIYTVTYVGG
+994 GKYTVSRQSSGGPGSSG
-1009 GSSSSGTPTTTY
+1009 GSISTPTTY

-1070 VAVTEKDGKYVFTM
+1070 VAVTVKDGKYVFTM
-1084 PGSAVTVTGTF
+1084 PASAVTVTGSF

-1100 APIALP
+1100 APVALP
-1106 FTDVKSG
+1106 FTDVKSS

-1121 YAYEQGLMTGT
+1121 YAYAQGLMTGT

-1283 NK
+1283 NQ

>member
-1 MRRKLLSVVLCVCMM
+1 MRRKFLSVVLCVCMM
-16 LTMAPFAFAADSDD
+16 LTMAPFAFATDSDD

-654 SISGGYFTTDPTPYC
+654 SISGGYFTTDPSAYC
-669 GTKDGKQ
+669 VNGKTGISSGLANYPWTVCTKSDTKAE
-676 LTGVASNDSTYP
+676 VASGDPAVKDPTAVPKTDADKNLLNATQTALASAEINGNGIDAAAADMANKNMVTADASV
-688 YTVGAK
+688 VG
-694 PDNSKPATVDSA
+694 SL
-706 TVPANTTS
+706 NTAIGTS
-714 TDETVKEVANSIS
+714 TP
-727 GASVTNNNATEAATR
+727 
-742 DIANN
+742 
-747 NTITATTEIKVG
+747 ATTE
-759 NQKKTVTTAL
+759 N
-769 SDAMSEG
+769 
-776 STNKPSE
+776 TN
-783 TNPVAI
+783 I
-789 VYQTYVDVTV
+789 VIQTYMDMQITGVSTENDKKSITVDIQ
-799 TDAKKDSNNSLT
+799 
-811 ELTVNLTPMYR
+811 PMYR
-822 VVATTKNVTDIKVK
+822 TVATTANVKA
-836 GDSGVVD
+836 
-843 NEANAILIENA
+843 NEEIVL
-854 KKLNVPAQA
+854 
-863 YEVTL
+863 T
-868 ALPSG
+868 
-873 FAIDGAKLSIKHT
+873 
-886 KGSSIEYYTGT
+886 SS
-897 VSTEGKGDSAKAYV
+897 DSAKPVNAVQIGTPKPLSITGETTITIQLPTGFINKVGDSYPPIYV
-911 TFTTNGFSPFVISA
+911 QHKGHEYTATVTESDGKLIAIFTNPDGFSPFTISTESTA
-925 PVASIGDDV
+925 VATIGDNR
-934 YPSLQAAVD
+934 YTTLQDAVD
-943 AVQNGQTIKL
+943 AVKDGETIIVTGDNL
-953 EKDCTETA
+953 SA
-961 TVSRAVNFTL
+961 TVS
-971 NKNSKDFT
+971 
-979 GAINAGSKY
+979 GSKTFKVTGQTV
-988 NLTKAN
+988 NLSAASGYSLTNN
-994 GEGTAIIYTVTYVGG
+994 GDTYTVSHQSSGGPGSSG
-1009 GSSSSGTPTTTY
+1009 GSISTPTTY

-1070 VAVTEKDGKYVFTM
+1070 VAVTGKDGKYVFTM

-1100 APIALP
+1100 APVALP

-1121 YAYEQGLMTGT
+1121 YAYAQGLMTGT